1 MYHIY
6 PMSKSILENYPA
18 AQTINEVIEQLDL
31 IVEDSVAKQYFLCA
45 FAFVYLR
52 TTNEIKNGVNS
63 GKFENPGLLERLDV
77 VFANLY
83 INAYREFSSGNSTA
97 ATWDSAFQHGSKKLA
112 LIQHILLG
120 MNAHINLDLA
130 IAASLVAP
138 GKEIM
143 ALKKDFMTVNHI
155 LGNLTNSMQRGLAK
169 VSPLMGLLDI
179 FGFRNDEKLINFS
192 IRKAR
197 DFAWVHA
204 LELAQLD
211 GEERERR
218 IAEID
223 RCVVDISERIAD
235 PPGMMLQFTLW
246 LISKFEIREPH
257 RILKAMK
264 KAN

>member
-1 MYHIY
+1 M
-6 PMSKSILENYPA
+6 NYPIIGDYSPA
-18 AQTINEVIEQLDL
+18 KTIDEVIDVLDS
-31 IVEDSVAKQYFLCA
+31 IVEETVSLNTFGCA
-45 FAFVYLR
+45 FAFVYLQ
-52 TTNEIKNGVNS
+52 TTKEIKKGLQA
-63 GKFENPGLLERLDV
+63 GRFENSDLLEELDV

-83 INAYREFSSGNSTA
+83 INAYREFSSGNKIA
-97 ATWDSAFQHGSKKLA
+97 AFWKYTFQHNSDKLA

-138 GKEIM
+138 GKKIM
-143 ALKKDFMTVNHI
+143 VLKNDFMTVNHI
-155 LGNLTNSMQRGLAK
+155 LGDLTNLMQRGLSK

-211 GEERERR
+211 GDVWNSRVE
-218 IAEID
+218 EID
-223 RCVVDISERIAD
+223 RCVVEISERIGK
-235 PPGMMLQFTLW
+235 PTSMMLRSTLW

-257 RILKAMK
+257 RIVEEMK

>member
-1 MYHIY
+1 MSY
-6 PMSKSILENYPA
+6 PVKGDYSPA
-18 AQTINEVIEQLDL
+18 KTIDEVIDVLDS
-31 IVEDSVAKQYFLCA
+31 IIEETVALNTYGCA
-45 FAFVYLR
+45 FAFVYMQ
-52 TTNEIKNGVNS
+52 TTKEIKKGLQT
-63 GKFENPGLLERLDV
+63 GRFENSALLEELDV

-83 INAYREFSSGNSTA
+83 INAYREFASGNKTA
-97 ATWDSAFQHGSKKLA
+97 VTWEYAFKHCSDKLA
-112 LIQHILLG
+112 LIQQILLG

-138 GKEIM
+138 GKKIM
-143 ALKKDFMTVNHI
+143 TLKNDFMTVNHI
-155 LGNLTNSMQRGLAK
+155 LGNLTNPIQRGLSK

-204 LELAQLD
+204 LELAQLEGD
-211 GEERERR
+211 VWTTR

-223 RCVVDISERIAD
+223 RCVVEISEQIGKPTSMILRS
-235 PPGMMLQFTLW
+235 TLW
-246 LISKFEIREPH
+246 LISKFEIRKPL
-257 RILKAMK
+257 RIVEAMK